1 MQGGIFVAAL
11 DRKLYRDL
19 WRLKGQGIAIAMVLA
34 TGITMFVMA
43 FSTYASLERTC
54 QRYYANYRFADVFA
68 SCKRAPEY
76 VADKLQEIP
85 GVAQVQPR
93 IVAEVSLD
101 IPNFT
106 DVVTGQFVSLKWP
119 LETELNRQYLRE
131 GRFPERGQDQEILA
145 GEAFMVAHG
154 FQTGHDI
161 AAIING
167 KRRELNIVGTALSPE
182 FIYSVKAGDTFPDDK
197 RFGIFWMEHRALAA
211 AMGMEGAFNSVT
223 LKLYDDARMDEV
235 LAQVD
240 RILEPYGGLKAV
252 PRKDQVSHWFIT
264 NELTQLQTMGYFIPV
279 IFLIV
284 AIFLLNMVI
293 ARLIQAQRQQIAI
306 LKAFGYSNWAVGLHF
321 LKVVLFIVAFG
332 SVLGTFVGAWLGR
345 NLTAMY
351 TLFYKF
357 PYLDYFLSPK
367 IVVQG
372 LGLGVVSALLGT
384 FRSVRKAVTLPPA
397 EAMKPQ
403 PPDQYRPTL
412 VEKVGL
418 GRWLSPQLR
427 MVLRHLERHPLR
439 TGLAVFGMSLSV
451 AVLIL
456 GRFNADSIERM
467 MFVQFSETERQDV
480 SVFFREPRNF
490 RAFYELSHM
499 PGVRK
504 VEPLRSVPVSM
515 KSAHFKRQTQ
525 IIGLD
530 RSPDLMRPIDH
541 ELRPIRLPEYGLLMG
556 RKLAEVL
563 HLGVGDWVEVEVL
576 EGRRA
581 KLRIAVAGLVD
592 EYLGSNVYMNL
603 SRLNQVMNETRTIN
617 GAYLTVDAFERD
629 ELFYR
634 LKHTPDVASVTIKEA
649 TVESF
654 HETVAENLAIFNLFN
669 IIFSCIIAFG
679 VVYISSQ
686 MSLAERQR
694 DLATLRVLGFTRAEI
709 SSILLGE
716 LAVVVLAS
724 IPVGFLFGYG
734 MAFIV
739 AKGLETELFRIPLY
753 LQPATFG
760 LAALTIVVAAT
771 ISGMV
776 VRRKLDRLD
785 LLAVLK
791 TRE

>member
-1 MQGGIFVAAL
+1 MAAL

-19 WRLKGQGIAIAMVLA
+19 WRLKSQAIAIALVLA

-54 QRYYANYRFADVFA
+54 QRYYATYRFADVFA

-76 VADKLQEIP
+76 VSEKLADIP
-85 GVAQVQPR
+85 GVAQVQTR

-101 IPNFT
+101 IPNFA

-145 GEAFMVAHG
+145 GEAFMLAHE
-154 FQTGHDI
+154 FQTGSDI

-182 FIYSVKAGDTFPDDK
+182 FIYSVKSGSTFPDDK

-223 LKLYDDARMDEV
+223 LKLYDQARIEEV
-235 LAQVD
+235 LSQVD
-240 RILEPYGGLKAV
+240 RILEPYGGLKAI

-306 LKAFGYSNWAVGLHF
+306 LKAFGYSDWAIGLHF
-321 LKVVLFIVAFG
+321 LKIVLFIVIFG
-332 SVLGTFVGAWLGR
+332 SVFGTIAGAWLGR

-351 TLFYKF
+351 TIFYKF
-357 PYLDYFLSPK
+357 PYLDYFLAPK

-372 LGLGVVSALLGT
+372 LGLGVVSALIGT
-384 FRSVRKAVTLPPA
+384 WRSVRQAVTLPPA

-403 PPDQYRPTL
+403 PPDQYKPTVFERL
-412 VEKVGL
+412 GL
-418 GRWLSPQLR
+418 RRLLSPQFR

-439 TGLAVFGMSLSV
+439 TMLAVFGMSLSV

-456 GRFNADSIERM
+456 GRFNADSIDRM
-467 MFVQFSETERQDV
+467 MYVQFSENERQDV
-480 SVFFREPRNF
+480 SVFFREPRSY
-490 RAFYELSHM
+490 RAFYEISHM
-499 PGVRK
+499 PGVQK
-504 VEPLRSVPVSM
+504 VEPLRSVPV
-515 KSAHFKRQTQ
+515 KIQSAHFKRQTSM
-525 IIGLD
+525 IGLTPK
-530 RSPDLMRPIDH
+530 PDLMRPIDS
-541 ELRPIRLPEYGLLMG
+541 ELHPIRLPEFGLLMG

-563 HLGVGDWVEVEVL
+563 HLEIGDWVEVEVL

-581 KLRIAVAGLVD
+581 KLRIMVAGLVD
-592 EYLGSNVYMNL
+592 EYLGSNVYMSL
-603 SRLNQVMNETRTIN
+603 ARLNEVMKETRTIN
-617 GAYLTVDAFERD
+617 GVYLTVDAFERD
-629 ELFYR
+629 ALFYR
-634 LKHTPDVASVTIKEA
+634 LKHTPDVSSVTIKEA
-649 TVESF
+649 TVQSF

-679 VVYISSQ
+679 VVYISAQ

-734 MAFIV
+734 MAFMI
-739 AKGLETELFRIPLY
+739 AKGMETELFRIPLF
-753 LQPATFG
+753 LQPSTFG
-760 LAALTIVVAAT
+760 LAALTIVVAAA
-771 ISGMV
+771 ISGLV